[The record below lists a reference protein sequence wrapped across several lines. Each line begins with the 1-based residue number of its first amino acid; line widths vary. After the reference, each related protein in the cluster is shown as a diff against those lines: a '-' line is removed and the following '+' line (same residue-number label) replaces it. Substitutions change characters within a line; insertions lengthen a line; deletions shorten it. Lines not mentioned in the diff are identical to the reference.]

1 MVVINSCHFY
11 FRQCKIVTSGPWQ
24 DVGPLPLL
32 DVSIQIDL
40 IGSDESPLS
49 VWAVATNGNV
59 LCRTAVTKLN
69 PQASAKL

>member
-1 MVVINSCHFY
+1 M
-11 FRQCKIVTSGPWQ
+11 TSGPWQ

-40 IGSDESPLS
+40 VGSDESPLS

-69 PQASAKL
+69 PQASANHELL